1 MAGRKPIPTTLKLVT
16 GKKGRGINE
25 NEPQLEIKIPSC
37 PSCLSAAAKAEWR
50 RVAPI
55 LENQGLLAEVDRS
68 ALAAYCVLY
77 ARWTKALRN
86 IEEQG
91 EVVTSAKGVLQTSPW
106 ILIAKSAE
114 KEMRTY
120 AGLFGMSPADRSK
133 VSAIQKQETKSQ
145 GKDRFF
151 K

>member
-1 MAGRKPIPTTLKLVT
+1 MAGRKPIPTIMKLVT

-25 NEPQLEIKIPSC
+25 NEPQIEIKIPSC
-37 PSCLSAAAKAEWR
+37 PPNLPAAAKSEWR

-55 LENQGLLAEVDRS
+55 LEDQGLLSEVDRA

-77 ARWTKALRN
+77 ARWTKALRK
-86 IEEQG
+86 IEELG
-91 EVVTSAKGVLQTSPW
+91 EVITSAKGVLQTSPW
-106 ILIAKSAE
+106 VLLARSSE

-120 AGLFGMSPADRSK
+120 AGLFGMSPADRSR
-133 VSAIQKQETKSQ
+133 VSASDPASKTTKDT
-145 GKDRFF
+145 DRFF